1 MAESDIQQRGN
12 KGDVMGG
19 YGEKRNSARGIDQ
32 VQGDAQGLQHGVGGR
47 QAQPLS
53 PAGGGGYLDTC
64 GVFKFRPAGAEKKRD
79 PRLDELSAMGMPRTW
94 LQVAEA
100 IGVDA
105 FLAMWRILDGDE
117 SLHEDNMV
125 QAHLRPYRSYLRF
138 QRNRYIETLASLR
151 VPCAMIREMLK
162 RQLGEEISER
172 HIFNLANKK

>member
-1 MAESDIQQRGN
+1 
-12 KGDVMGG
+12 MGG
-19 YGEKRNSARGIDQ
+19 EGEKRNSECGTDQ
-32 VQGDAQGLQHGVGGR
+32 VQGDDQGLPQGVGGR
-47 QAQPLS
+47 QAAPPL
-53 PAGGGGYLDTC
+53 PAGGGGYLDICT
-64 GVFKFRPAGAEKKRD
+64 VFKFRAADGQKKRD
-79 PRLDELSAMGMPRTW
+79 PRLDELISMGLPRTW

-100 IGVDA
+100 IGIDA
-105 FLAMWRILDGDE
+105 FLAMWRILDADE

-151 VPCAMIREMLK
+151 VPCATIREMLK

>member
-1 MAESDIQQRGN
+1 
-12 KGDVMGG
+12 MGG
-19 YGEKRNSARGIDQ
+19 DCEKRNSERGTDQ
-32 VQGDAQGLQHGVGGR
+32 VQGDDQGLPQGVGGR
-47 QAQPLS
+47 QAALPP
-53 PAGGGGYLDTC
+53 PAGGGGYLDICT
-64 GVFKFRPAGAEKKRD
+64 VFKFRGGDGQKKRD
-79 PRLDELSAMGMPRTW
+79 PRLDELISMGLPRTW

-105 FLAMWRILDGDE
+105 FLAMWRILDADE

-151 VPCAMIREMLK
+151 VPCATIREMLK

-172 HIFNLANKK
+172 HLSRFMKKK

>member
-1 MAESDIQQRGN
+1 
-12 KGDVMGG
+12 MG
-19 YGEKRNSARGIDQ
+19 
-32 VQGDAQGLQHGVGGR
+32 L
-47 QAQPLS
+47 
-53 PAGGGGYLDTC
+53 
-64 GVFKFRPAGAEKKRD
+64 
-79 PRLDELSAMGMPRTW
+79 PRTW

-100 IGVDA
+100 IGIDA
-105 FLAMWRILDGDE
+105 FLAMWRILDADE

-151 VPCAMIREMLK
+151 VPCATIREMLK